1 MNLDTELAAMQK
13 YRERSWARLI
23 KRLRKHID
31 DHASAGLKKRGFH
44 DFKLA
49 HLPFLFNIDL
59 EGVTNTEL
67 SKRACITKQGMS
79 KIVTELTSLGYITT
93 ERHTADARSSILYLT
108 TKGKKLV
115 VQGKTCMTELSA
127 DYALLLGKK
136 NYEFMI
142 DMLVQILEFH
152 EKPRKK

>member
-1 MNLDTELAAMQK
+1 MNLDKELAAMQK
-13 YRERSWARLI
+13 YRERSWPRLI

-31 DHASAGLKKRGFH
+31 DHASIELKRRGFH

-59 EGVTNTEL
+59 EGITNTEL

-79 KIVTELTSLGYITT
+79 KIVTELTTLGYITT
-93 ERHTADARSSILYLT
+93 EKHIEDARSSIIYLS

-115 VQGKTCMTELSA
+115 VEGKTCMTELSA
-127 DYALLLGKK
+127 KYASFLGKK
-136 NYEFMI
+136 NYEFMV
-142 DMLVQILEFH
+142 DMLIQILDFH
-152 EKPRKK
+152 ENPRKR